1 MARYLLLLLPLLAAC
16 QSPNRP
22 SAASAAS
29 DATAAPSPTFNEDTV
44 QTFDLQSGEFQ
55 QAPPYGARSDRSQ

>member
-22 SAASAAS
+22 SAASAA
-29 DATAAPSPTFNEDTV
+29 AAAPPPTFNQDTV